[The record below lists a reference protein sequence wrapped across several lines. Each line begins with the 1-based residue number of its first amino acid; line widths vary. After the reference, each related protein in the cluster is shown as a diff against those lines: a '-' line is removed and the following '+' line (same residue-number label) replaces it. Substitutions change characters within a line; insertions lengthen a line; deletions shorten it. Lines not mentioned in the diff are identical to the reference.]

1 MTRPLPDSWRISTFG
16 ALNQFPSS
24 SISPANY
31 PDEKFDLY
39 SVPAFPN
46 ATPEVKL
53 GKEIGSTKQLVH
65 KDSVLVCKIN
75 PRINRVWK
83 IPSPNERRQ
92 IASSEWIGFFNKEL
106 NPNFFQYFFRSTTF
120 RSALCANVIGV
131 GGSLTRAQ
139 PKKVASI
146 AVPVAPINEQRRI
159 SDKLDRV
166 LARVDAANEHLSR
179 VAPLIKRFRQSVLA
193 AAFKGKLTEEFR
205 KQEELT
211 PIDETVKRSPEI
223 PRPNRY
229 NSRTDAVIPGDFALS
244 VNQSNMIAPD
254 GWKWLPMVDVARME
268 SGHTPSRSFPEYWH
282 GNIPWIGI
290 VDARLH
296 HTSTIKDTIQHT
308 NNLGLENSAARLLP
322 EGTVCVSRTASVG
335 YVVKMGKP
343 MATSQDFVNWV
354 CGPAVSPDW
363 LKWLFVAEGA
373 ALYRFGKGSTHTTI
387 YFPEWLSLHVA
398 LPPLEEQSEIVRRV
412 EKLFAFADRLEERLT
427 QAQAAVQ
434 KLTPALLAKAFR
446 GELVPQDPNDEPA
459 SELLKRLQEDRTE
472 STKPSRARKP
482 RARKSP

>member
-53 GKEIGSTKQLVH
+53 GKDIGSTKQLIH
-65 KDSVLVCKIN
+65 EDSVLVCKIN

-83 IPSPNERRQ
+83 IPCPNERRQ

-106 NPNFFQYFFRSTTF
+106 SPNFFQYFFRSITF

-159 SDKLDRV
+159 ADKLDRV

-179 VAPLIKRFRQSVLA
+179 IAPLIKRFRQSVLSA
-193 AAFKGKLTEEFR
+193 ATSGKLTSDLHRDNRNAYER
-205 KQEELT
+205 LPLGDLASTRLGKMLDKKKNT
-211 PIDETVKRSPEI
+211 GTLVKYIRNVNVRWFSFDLSDLLSIRIEPHEVQTLSI
-223 PRPNRY
+223 QDGDVLICEGGEPGRCAVWREG
-229 NSRTDAVIPGDFALS
+229 STDLVFQKAIH
-244 VNQSNMIAPD
+244 
-254 GWKWLPMVDVARME
+254 R
-268 SGHTPSRSFPEYWH
+268 
-282 GNIPWIGI
+282 
-290 VDARLH
+290 ARLD
-296 HTSTIKDTIQHT
+296 SK
-308 NNLGLENSAARLLP
+308 LLLP
-322 EGTVCVSRTASVG
+322 EWLAFCLKHQSNTGEIE
-335 YVVKMGKP
+335 
-343 MATSQDFVNWV
+343 DFFT
-354 CGPAVSPDW
+354 G
-363 LKWLFVAEGA
+363 
-373 ALYRFGKGSTHTTI
+373 TTI
-387 YFPEWLSLHVA
+387 KHLTGVSLAKLLIPV
-398 LPPLEEQSEIVRRV
+398 PPIEEQCEIVRRV
-412 EKLFAFADRLEERLT
+412 EKLFAFADRLEERLS
-427 QAQAAVQ
+427 QAQEAVQ

-459 SELLKRLQEDRTE
+459 SELLKRLQESRAND
-472 STKPSRARKP
+472 TKTRRARKP
-482 RARKSP
+482 RATSAVEPS